1 MPPHRLSE
9 DAKGVYTISATPF
22 LDDGAIDFASADRL
36 VEFYI
41 EAGVSGITTLGMMGE
56 ANKLAPIE
64 AEGFLSHVLA
74 RVAER
79 VPVVVGVSS
88 PGLDNLARLS
98 AVAMEQGASGV
109 MVAPAPRLN
118 TEEKL

>member
-36 VEFYI
+36 VELYI
-41 EAGVSGITTLGMMGE
+41 EAGVSGITILGMMGE

-79 VPVVVGVSS
+79 VPVWWSGSPAPGSTTS
-88 PGLDNLARLS
+88 PGSRQWRWS
-98 AVAMEQGASGV
+98 R
-109 MVAPAPRLN
+109 APPG
-118 TEEKL
+118 